1 MENNYK
7 SAMDKICL
15 RKEFPEEMKKCLEQ
29 KAKVRGKKTQKITF
43 VFAVTA
49 ILCCLTISIMQH
61 IPAFPMED
69 RPLSET
75 VHGMEENKT
84 GKKIV
89 ISSDYSA
96 APPSY
101 MFLVGKCFVAE
112 EVKKAMENTE
122 DALFFVQIFISSDK
136 GPVAMEEQIEELK
149 RMKDLGYDVFFYSI
163 YEKDSSKDKE
173 KMKEDVLAGLLTK
186 EQIENFSVNPNFAY
200 GIEWVRNTD
209 GILEWSE

>member
-84 GKKIV
+84 GKEIV

-101 MFLVGKCFVAE
+101 MFLVGKCFV
-112 EVKKAMENTE
+112 
-122 DALFFVQIFISSDK
+122 
-136 GPVAMEEQIEELK
+136 
-149 RMKDLGYDVFFYSI
+149 GYDVFFYSI

-209 GILEWSE
+209 GILDWSE